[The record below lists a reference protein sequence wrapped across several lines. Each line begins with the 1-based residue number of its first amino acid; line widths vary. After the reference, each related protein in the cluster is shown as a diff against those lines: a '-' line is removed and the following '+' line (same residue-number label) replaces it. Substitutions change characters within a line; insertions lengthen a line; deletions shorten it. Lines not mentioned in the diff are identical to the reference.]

1 MYNVYFTQECISR
14 MKRSVKE
21 KGIQNKIMEKVSY
34 CVCVNISKFHALFP
48 GDNLALSQ
56 GRGREGINRRFAS

>member
-1 MYNVYFTQECISR
+1 